1 MWEEII
7 FALGPS
13 VLDAVGG
20 KFFEIKEKKQVQKR
34 LETIIKKEFKSLKGT
49 TLDCEEFYNIIHC
62 DKFTELMRNYFFM
75 INDGLE
81 KTQYIDNVLEYI
93 CGECSQISIVEAR
106 MFLEKI
112 EEFYIEYLHKIIESY
127 PEIFAAFQLMSLSHR
142 ELISKVRDSKNE
154 LLRYLET
161 LENRAVVFDDE
172 NIALYHN
179 TCEREYGI
187 IRFTGISGAERRQ
200 EQNLNDFYVRNSFSY
215 YGKEIDK
222 LYRYRL
228 EDIRAIELENFF
240 DFGNKIVLVGGA
252 GLGKSTTLN
261 YLFCNY
267 ESLYGVTALK
277 LKIDLKEY
285 AKDIGEKKRSL
296 LWCITNEFSKR
307 IRQTNLSFEDLQSI
321 VASNL
326 NKGKCLVILDALDEI
341 PTQPIRNK
349 VRDEIANFSA
359 IYYLN
364 RFVISTREVGYL
376 RNRFNDTFLH
386 IRINQF
392 NSSQIKK
399 YSRNWYLSYY
409 EELDNF
415 DEFWEKFKIETERAR
430 CENLIRNPIILILA
444 LVIFDVGKNLPTKRI
459 EFYQKCIET
468 FLTERENRKAAIVLG
483 EKTKSILA
491 MNLTVPKIAH
501 YKFERIKNNVGY
513 KFSYKELNN
522 AVMNSIDVSDEINW
536 ITAVKEYS
544 EYLVE
549 RTELIK
555 EVDEETLDFAHKTF
569 YEYFLAFYFSKVL
582 ESKDLVNLLKNW
594 IGDSNYDELARLI
607 VEIVIQNNDPK
618 QHNYVIESLFE
629 MLFEEKKKHTSSP
642 SKTDVFSLISDLYN
656 HNMLQPKY
664 HHKYNSFIIL
674 NPVYVERLHRNLN
687 PRGRVMNQTV
697 QYDTIALSKIFWENA
712 CDGNLIKILDS
723 LYYLNNDFK
732 RQVSSYDQE
741 GHIYH
746 IEKLF
751 SFIRENRPGKTN
763 PDLYIS
769 ELKYFLSDGI
779 ELTMLYPQ
787 IFISVVSLS
796 LAANYDNVKE
806 LLNYCFEPND
816 NFYTYSNP
824 IMLFD
829 FIKKAK
835 ISNEYFVLLL
845 ICFIDCIDKS
855 TNSIF
860 DFIFNRSINSENKKL
875 NEEVAFCVNIWKM
888 LNESNLYE
896 EFRDELIRT
905 GRFISDYDNLY
916 CRLFNNYLTN
926 SKNID
931 DNRIKKFI
939 HNYNINVQNDN

>member
-13 VLDAVGG
+13 ILDAVGG
-20 KFFEIKEKKQVQKR
+20 KFFETKEKKQVQKK
-34 LETIIKKEFKSLKGT
+34 LESIIKKQFKSLKGT

-62 DKFTELMRNYFFM
+62 DKFTEIMRNYFFM

-81 KTQYIDNVLEYI
+81 KTQYMDNVLDYI
-93 CGECSQISIVEAR
+93 CDECPKINSVEAR
-106 MFLEKI
+106 TFLDKI
-112 EEFYIEYLHKIIESY
+112 EELYIDYLHKIIESY
-127 PEIFAAFQLMSLSHR
+127 PEFFAAFQLMSLSHR
-142 ELISKVRDSKNE
+142 EIISKVRDSKNE

-161 LENRAVVFDDE
+161 LTNRTVSFDDD
-172 NIALYHN
+172 NIKMYHN

-222 LYRYRL
+222 LYRYGL
-228 EDIRAIELENFF
+228 EEIRSIELENFF

-252 GLGKSTTLN
+252 GFGKSTTLN

-307 IRQTNLSFEDLQSI
+307 IRHTSLSFEDLQSI

-326 NKGKCLVILDALDEI
+326 NNGKCLVILDALDEI
-341 PTQPIRNK
+341 PTQAIRNK
-349 VRDEIANFSA
+349 VRDEIANFST

-376 RNRFNDTFLH
+376 RNRFNETFLH

-392 NSSQIKK
+392 NSTQIKD
-399 YSRNWYLSYY
+399 YSRNWYFSYY

-415 DEFWEKFKIETERAR
+415 DEFWEKFKVETERAR

-444 LVIFDVGKNLPTKRI
+444 LVIFDVEKNLPTKRI

-468 FLTERENRKAAIVLG
+468 FLTERENRKAAIVLS
-483 EKTKSILA
+483 EKAKSILA

-501 YKFERIKNNVGY
+501 YKFERINSNVGY
-513 KFSYKELNN
+513 KFSYDELNN
-522 AVMNSIDVSDEINW
+522 AVMSSIDVSDEINW
-536 ITAVKEYS
+536 IMSVKEYS
-544 EYLVE
+544 AYLVE

-555 EVDEETLDFAHKTF
+555 EVDEETLDFSHKTF

-582 ESKDLVNLLKNW
+582 ENKELVHLLKKW

-629 MLFEEKKKHTSSP
+629 MLFEKNKKHSRSP

-664 HHKYNSFIIL
+664 HNKYNEFIIL
-674 NPVYVERLHRNLN
+674 NPKYVERLHRNLSH
-687 PRGRVMNQTV
+687 RGRIMAQRV
-697 QYDTIALSKIFWENA
+697 QYDSSALSNLFWENERNG
-712 CDGNLIKILDS
+712 DLIMVMDS
-723 LYYLNNDFK
+723 LLYLNNDFR
-732 RQVSSYDQE
+732 RQVVSHDPKGY
-741 GHIYH
+741 IYH

-751 SFIRENRPGKTN
+751 SFIRDDRLDKTSL
-763 PDLYIS
+763 DLYIN
-769 ELKYFLSDGI
+769 ELKYFLSEGI
-779 ELTMLYPQ
+779 ELTISYPQ
-787 IFISVVSLS
+787 IYISVIS
-796 LAANYDNVKE
+796 LALSVNDSNISE
-806 LLNYCFEPND
+806 LLNYRFEPND
-816 NFYTYSNP
+816 DFYTYSNP

-829 FIKKAK
+829 FINKASV
-835 ISNEYFVLLL
+835 SNEYFVLLL
-845 ICFIDCIDKS
+845 ICFIDCIHQN
-855 TNSIF
+855 TNAIF
-860 DFIFNRSINSENKKL
+860 DYIFNRGIHINNKKYHK
-875 NEEVAFCVNIWKM
+875 EVDFCVNIWKL
-888 LNESNLYE
+888 LNDIDSYE
-896 EFRDELIRT
+896 IFRNELIKT
-905 GRFISDYDNLY
+905 NRFISNYDVLY
-916 CRLFNNYLTN
+916 RKLFSNYLSN
-926 SKNID
+926 SKNVND
-931 DNRIKKFI
+931 EKIKDFI
-939 HNYNINVQNDN
+939 QNYNSNNQDEA